1 MEFQYLAPTKVIF
14 GRGTEARTGALCKE
28 AGATKV
34 LIHYGGHS
42 AKKSG
47 LIDRICASLQAE
59 GISYT
64 ELGGVVP
71 NPRLIKVY
79 EGIELG
85 RKEKIDF
92 ILAVGGGSVI
102 DSAKA
107 IGYGLTNEGDV
118 WDYYTGKAPQACMP
132 IGAVLTIAAAGN
144 HQRKRLVKTRRLFS
158 LRLLQICRYEPGAY
172 LYPALLPNS
181 KRLHGYYCAQ
191 PGTLFYQTGC

>member
-1 MEFQYLAPTKVIF
+1 MEFFQYLAPTKVIF
-14 GRGTEARTGALCKE
+14 GRGTEASTGALCKE

-71 NPRLIKVY
+71 NPRLSKVY

-102 DSAKA
+102 DSA
-107 IGYGLTNEGDV
+107 
-118 WDYYTGKAPQACMP
+118 
-132 IGAVLTIAAAGN
+132 
-144 HQRKRLVKTRRLFS
+144 
-158 LRLLQICRYEPGAY
+158 
-172 LYPALLPNS
+172 
-181 KRLHGYYCAQ
+181 
-191 PGTLFYQTGC
+191 